1 MALKMAAGLAQ
12 ELGVAVDRREAWGL
26 NCCWDPVV
34 QGEERAKEL
43 KGGLSLAW
51 PRGGLTQTLD

>member
-1 MALKMAAGLAQ
+1 MGWQVGTAAIRLD
-12 ELGVAVDRREAWGL
+12 LDRREAWGL